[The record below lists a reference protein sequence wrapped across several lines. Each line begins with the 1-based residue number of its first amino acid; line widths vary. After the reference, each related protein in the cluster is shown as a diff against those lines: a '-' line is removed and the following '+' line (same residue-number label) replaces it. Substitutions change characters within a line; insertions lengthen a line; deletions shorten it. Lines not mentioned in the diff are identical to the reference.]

1 MQSNTEINYAD
12 ERAVSDLFNRSLKL
26 YSEAFR
32 GIVESGK
39 LKDVCF
45 AICMQNKF
53 TGGNTKKLSIDK
65 FVVTNEC
72 LNFLKAFNVDT
83 SSMIYNNAKP
93 LPVVQSFRIMCDSL
107 TFLLLDANTKSDT
120 TERIYKILSS
130 YLSENN
136 DSGVSL
142 AIDSDKEFIKTGVF
156 AIPNC
161 IVATDSDKDI
171 IELHSTNDAMLSYIA
186 RRVLGVDDSVDEH
199 DVSEVSTEEDYNKT
213 ELKKFFTFANAINAV
228 ETDMLGLMLPDC
240 IPKADLVHFSGYVQ
254 KPCKKFDETVEA
266 SIIEGINEVLLGYAM
281 SFNDSASVS
290 FKFLRYADDN
300 KRELLIYQSM
310 KEKLR
315 SCSRLYNAVSSVF
328 RIVISGSADI
338 EATKLLLK
346 ICKGR

>member
-1 MQSNTEINYAD
+1 MQSNAEINYAD
-12 ERAVSDLFNRSLKL
+12 EHAVSDLFNRSLKL
-26 YSEAFR
+26 YSEAFS

-45 AICMQNKF
+45 AICMQNKL

-65 FVVTNEC
+65 FVVTDEC
-72 LNFLKAFNVDT
+72 MNFLKAFNVDT
-83 SSMIYNNAKP
+83 SSMVYNNAKP

-130 YLSENN
+130 YLSENHE
-136 DSGVSL
+136 SSVSL

-171 IELHSTNDAMLSYIA
+171 VELHSTNDAMLSYIA
-186 RRVLGVDDSVDEH
+186 RRVLGVDDNVDEH
-199 DVSEVSTEEDYNKT
+199 DVSGVLTEEDYNKT

-228 ETDMLGLMLPDC
+228 ETDMLGLVLPDC
-240 IPKADLVHFSGYVQ
+240 IPKADLVHFSGYTQ
-254 KPCKKFDETVEA
+254 KPCKKFDEAVEV

-290 FKFLRYADDN
+290 FKFLRYEDDN

-315 SCSRLYNAVSSVF
+315 SFSRLYNAVSSVF
-328 RIVISGSADI
+328 HVVTSGDADI

>member
-1 MQSNTEINYAD
+1 MQSNAEINYAD
-12 ERAVSDLFNRSLKL
+12 EHAVSDLFNRSLKL

-32 GIVESGK
+32 GIIESGK

-45 AICMQNKF
+45 AICMQNKL
-53 TGGNTKKLSIDK
+53 TGSNTKKLSIDK

-72 LNFLKAFNVDT
+72 MNFLKAFNVDT

-130 YLSENN
+130 YLSENHE
-136 DSGVSL
+136 SGVSL
-142 AIDSDKEFIKTGVF
+142 AIDSNKEFIKTGVF
-156 AIPNC
+156 ATPNC

-171 IELHSTNDAMLSYIA
+171 VELHSTNDAMLSYIA
-186 RRVLGVDDSVDEH
+186 RRVLGVDDNVDEH
-199 DVSEVSTEEDYNKT
+199 DVSGVLTEEDYNKT
-213 ELKKFFTFANAINAV
+213 ELKKFFIFANAINAV
-228 ETDMLGLMLPDC
+228 ETDMLGLVLPDC
-240 IPKADLVHFSGYVQ
+240 IPKADLVHFSGYTQ
-254 KPCKKFDETVEA
+254 KPCKKFDEAVEA
-266 SIIEGINEVLLGYAM
+266 SIVEDINEVLLGYAM

-315 SCSRLYNAVSSVF
+315 SFSRLYNAVSSVF
-328 RIVISGSADI
+328 HVVTSGDADI

>member
-1 MQSNTEINYAD
+1 MQSNAEINYAD
-12 ERAVSDLFNRSLKL
+12 EHAVSDLFNRSLKL

-45 AICMQNKF
+45 AICMQNKL

-72 LNFLKAFNVDT
+72 MNFLKAFNVDT
-83 SSMIYNNAKP
+83 SSMVYNNAKP

-130 YLSENN
+130 YLSENHE
-136 DSGVSL
+136 SSVSL

-161 IVATDSDKDI
+161 IVVTDSDKDI
-171 IELHSTNDAMLSYIA
+171 VELHSTNDAMLSYIA
-186 RRVLGVDDSVDEH
+186 RRVLGVDDNVDEH
-199 DVSEVSTEEDYNKT
+199 DISEVLTEEDYNKT

-228 ETDMLGLMLPDC
+228 ETDMLGLVLPDC
-240 IPKADLVHFSGYVQ
+240 IPKADLVHFSGYTQ
-254 KPCKKFDETVEA
+254 KPCKKFDEAVEV
-266 SIIEGINEVLLGYAM
+266 SIIGGINEVLLGYAM

-290 FKFLRYADDN
+290 FKFLRYEDDN

-315 SCSRLYNAVSSVF
+315 SFSRLYNAVSSVF
-328 RIVISGSADI
+328 RVVTSGDADI

>member
-1 MQSNTEINYAD
+1 MQSNAEINYAD
-12 ERAVSDLFNRSLKL
+12 EHAVSDLFNRSLKL
-26 YSEAFR
+26 YSEAFK
-32 GIVESGK
+32 GIIESGK

-45 AICMQNKF
+45 AICMQNKL

-72 LNFLKAFNVDT
+72 MNFLKAFNVDT
-83 SSMIYNNAKP
+83 SSMVYNNAKP

-107 TFLLLDANTKSDT
+107 TFLLLDANTKSGT

-130 YLSENN
+130 YFSENHE
-136 DSGVSL
+136 SRVSL
-142 AIDSDKEFIKTGVF
+142 SIDSDKEFIKTGVF

-171 IELHSTNDAMLSYIA
+171 VELHSTNDAMLSYIA
-186 RRVLGVDDSVDEH
+186 RRVLGVDDNVDEH
-199 DVSEVSTEEDYNKT
+199 DVSGVLTEEDYNKT

-228 ETDMLGLMLPDC
+228 ETDMLGLVLPDC
-240 IPKADLVHFSGYVQ
+240 IPKADLVHFSGYTQ
-254 KPCKKFDETVEA
+254 KPCKKFDEAVEV

-290 FKFLRYADDN
+290 FKFLRYEDDN

-315 SCSRLYNAVSSVF
+315 SFSRLYNAVSSVF
-328 RIVISGSADI
+328 RVVTSGDADI

>member
-1 MQSNTEINYAD
+1 MQSNAEINYAD
-12 ERAVSDLFNRSLKL
+12 EHAVSDLFNRSLKL

-32 GIVESGK
+32 GIIESDK

-45 AICMQNKF
+45 AICMQNKL

-72 LNFLKAFNVDT
+72 MNFLKAFNVDT
-83 SSMIYNNAKP
+83 SSMVYNNAKP

-130 YLSENN
+130 YLSENHE
-136 DSGVSL
+136 SRVSL

-171 IELHSTNDAMLSYIA
+171 VELHSTNDAMLSYIA
-186 RRVLGVDDSVDEH
+186 RRVLCVDDNVDEH
-199 DVSEVSTEEDYNKT
+199 DVSGVLTEEDYNKT

-228 ETDMLGLMLPDC
+228 ETDMLGLVLPDC
-240 IPKADLVHFSGYVQ
+240 IPKADLIHFSGYTQ
-254 KPCKKFDETVEA
+254 KPCKKFDEAVEA
-266 SIIEGINEVLLGYAM
+266 SIIEGINEVLLWYAM

-328 RIVISGSADI
+328 HVVTNGDADI

>member
-1 MQSNTEINYAD
+1 MQSNAEINYAD
-12 ERAVSDLFNRSLKL
+12 EHAVSDLFNRSLKL

-45 AICMQNKF
+45 AICMQNKL

-72 LNFLKAFNVDT
+72 MNFLKAFNVDT
-83 SSMIYNNAKP
+83 SSMVYNNAKP

-130 YLSENN
+130 YLSENHE
-136 DSGVSL
+136 SSVSL

-161 IVATDSDKDI
+161 IVVTDSDKDI
-171 IELHSTNDAMLSYIA
+171 VELHSTNDAMLSYIA
-186 RRVLGVDDSVDEH
+186 RRVLGVDDNVDEH
-199 DVSEVSTEEDYNKT
+199 DISEVLTEEDYNKT

-228 ETDMLGLMLPDC
+228 ETDMLGLVLPDC
-240 IPKADLVHFSGYVQ
+240 IPKADLVHFSGYTQ
-254 KPCKKFDETVEA
+254 KPCKKFDEAVEV

-315 SCSRLYNAVSSVF
+315 SFSRLYNAVSSVF
-328 RIVISGSADI
+328 HVVTSGDADI

>member
-1 MQSNTEINYAD
+1 MQSNAEINYAD
-12 ERAVSDLFNRSLKL
+12 EHAVSDLFNRSLEL
-26 YSEAFR
+26 YSRAFR
-32 GIVESGK
+32 GILESSK

-45 AICMQNKF
+45 AICMQNKL
-53 TGGNTKKLSIDK
+53 TGSNTKKLSIDK

-72 LNFLKAFNVDT
+72 LNFLNAFDVDT
-83 SSMIYNNAKP
+83 SSMVYNNAKP

-120 TERIYKILSS
+120 TERIYNILNS
-130 YLSENN
+130 YFSENN
-136 DSGVSL
+136 ESRVSL

-156 AIPNC
+156 AIPSC

-171 IELHSTNDAMLSYIA
+171 AELHSTNDAMLSYIA
-186 RRVLGVDDSVDEH
+186 RKVLGVDDSVDEH
-199 DVSEVSTEEDYNKT
+199 DVSEVLTEEVYNKT

-228 ETDMLGLMLPDC
+228 ETDMLGLVLPDC
-240 IPKADLVHFSGYVQ
+240 IPKADLVHFSGYIQ
-254 KPCKKFDETVEA
+254 RPCKKFDEVVEA
-266 SIIEGINEVLLGYAM
+266 NIIEGINEVLLGYAM

-290 FKFLRYADDN
+290 FNFLRYADDN

-328 RIVISGSADI
+328 RLVTSGDTDI

>member
-1 MQSNTEINYAD
+1 MQSNAEINYAD
-12 ERAVSDLFNRSLKL
+12 EHAVSDLFNRSLKL

-32 GIVESGK
+32 GIIESGK

-45 AICMQNKF
+45 AICMQNKL
-53 TGGNTKKLSIDK
+53 TGSNTKKLSIDK

-72 LNFLKAFNVDT
+72 MNFLKAFNVDT

-130 YLSENN
+130 YLSENHE
-136 DSGVSL
+136 SGVSL
-142 AIDSDKEFIKTGVF
+142 AIDSNKEFIKTGVF
-156 AIPNC
+156 ATPNC

-171 IELHSTNDAMLSYIA
+171 VELHSTNDAMLSYIA
-186 RRVLGVDDSVDEH
+186 RRVLGVDDNVDEH
-199 DVSEVSTEEDYNKT
+199 DVSGVLTEEDYNKT
-213 ELKKFFTFANAINAV
+213 ELKKFFIFANAINAV
-228 ETDMLGLMLPDC
+228 ETDMLGLVLPDC
-240 IPKADLVHFSGYVQ
+240 IPKADLVHFSGYTQ
-254 KPCKKFDETVEA
+254 KPCKKFDEAVEA
-266 SIIEGINEVLLGYAM
+266 SIVEDINEVLLGYAM

-315 SCSRLYNAVSSVF
+315 SFSRLYNAVSSVF
-328 RIVISGSADI
+328 HVVTSGDADI

-346 ICKGR
+346 ICNGR

>member
-1 MQSNTEINYAD
+1 MQSNAEINYAD
-12 ERAVSDLFNRSLKL
+12 EHAVSDLFNRSLKL
-26 YSEAFR
+26 YSEAFK
-32 GIVESGK
+32 GIIESGK

-45 AICMQNKF
+45 AICMQNKL

-72 LNFLKAFNVDT
+72 MNFLKAFNVDT
-83 SSMIYNNAKP
+83 SSMVYNNAKP

-130 YLSENN
+130 YFSENHE
-136 DSGVSL
+136 SGVSL

-156 AIPNC
+156 AVPSC

-171 IELHSTNDAMLSYIA
+171 VELHSTNDAMLSYIA
-186 RRVLGVDDSVDEH
+186 RKVLGVDDNVDEH
-199 DVSEVSTEEDYNKT
+199 DVSVVLTEEDYNKT

-228 ETDMLGLMLPDC
+228 ETDMLGLVLPDC
-240 IPKADLVHFSGYVQ
+240 IPKADLVHFSGYTQ
-254 KPCKKFDETVEA
+254 KPCKKFDEAVEV

-315 SCSRLYNAVSSVF
+315 SCIRLYNAVSSVF
-328 RIVISGSADI
+328 HVVTSGDADI

>member
-1 MQSNTEINYAD
+1 MQSNAEINYAD
-12 ERAVSDLFNRSLKL
+12 EHAVSDLFSRSLKL

-32 GIVESGK
+32 GIIESGK

-45 AICMQNKF
+45 AICMQNKL

-72 LNFLKAFNVDT
+72 MNFLKAFNVDT
-83 SSMIYNNAKP
+83 SSMVYNNAKP

-136 DSGVSL
+136 ESRVSL

-171 IELHSTNDAMLSYIA
+171 VELHSTNDAMLSYIA
-186 RRVLGVDDSVDEH
+186 RRVLGVDDNVDEH
-199 DVSEVSTEEDYNKT
+199 DVSGVLTEEDYNKT

-228 ETDMLGLMLPDC
+228 ETDMLGLVLPDC
-240 IPKADLVHFSGYVQ
+240 IPKADLIHFSGYTQ
-254 KPCKKFDETVEA
+254 KPCKKFDEAVEA

-315 SCSRLYNAVSSVF
+315 SFSRLYNAVSSVF
-328 RIVISGSADI
+328 NVVTSGDADI

>member
-1 MQSNTEINYAD
+1 MQSNVEINYAD
-12 ERAVSDLFNRSLKL
+12 EHAVSDLFNRSLKL
-26 YSEAFR
+26 YSEAFS
-32 GIVESGK
+32 GIIESGK

-45 AICMQNKF
+45 AICMQNKL
-53 TGGNTKKLSIDK
+53 TGSNTKKLSIDK

-72 LNFLKAFNVDT
+72 MNFLKAFNVDT

-120 TERIYKILSS
+120 TERVYKILSS
-130 YLSENN
+130 YLSENHE
-136 DSGVSL
+136 SGVSL

-156 AIPNC
+156 AVPSC

-171 IELHSTNDAMLSYIA
+171 VELHSTNDAMLSYIA
-186 RRVLGVDDSVDEH
+186 RKVLGVDDSVDEH
-199 DVSEVSTEEDYNKT
+199 DVSGVLTEEDYNKT

-228 ETDMLGLMLPDC
+228 ETDMLGLVLPDC
-240 IPKADLVHFSGYVQ
+240 IPKADLIHFSGYTQ
-254 KPCKKFDETVEA
+254 KPCKKFDEVVEA

-300 KRELLIYQSM
+300 KRELLIYQRM
-310 KEKLR
+310 KENLR

-328 RIVISGSADI
+328 RVVTSGDADI

>member
-1 MQSNTEINYAD
+1 MQSNVEINYAD
-12 ERAVSDLFNRSLKL
+12 EHAVSDLFNRSLKL
-26 YSEAFR
+26 YSEAFS

-45 AICMQNKF
+45 AICMQNKL

-72 LNFLKAFNVDT
+72 MNFLKAFNVDT
-83 SSMIYNNAKP
+83 SSMVYNNAKP

-130 YLSENN
+130 YLSENHE
-136 DSGVSL
+136 SSVSL

-161 IVATDSDKDI
+161 IVVTDSDKDI
-171 IELHSTNDAMLSYIA
+171 VELHSTNDAMLSYIA
-186 RRVLGVDDSVDEH
+186 RRVLGVDDNVDEH
-199 DVSEVSTEEDYNKT
+199 DISEVLTEEDYNKT

-228 ETDMLGLMLPDC
+228 ETDMLGLVLPDC
-240 IPKADLVHFSGYVQ
+240 IPKADLVHFSGYTQ
-254 KPCKKFDETVEA
+254 KPCKKFDEAVEV
-266 SIIEGINEVLLGYAM
+266 SIIECINEVLLGYAM

-315 SCSRLYNAVSSVF
+315 SFSRLYNAVSSVF
-328 RIVISGSADI
+328 HVVTSGDADI

>member
-1 MQSNTEINYAD
+1 MQSNAEINYAD
-12 ERAVSDLFNRSLKL
+12 EHAVSDLFNRSLKL

-45 AICMQNKF
+45 AICMQNKL

-65 FVVTNEC
+65 FVVTDEC
-72 LNFLKAFNVDT
+72 MNFLKAFDVDT
-83 SSMIYNNAKP
+83 SSMVYNNAKP

-130 YLSENN
+130 YFSENHE
-136 DSGVSL
+136 SGVSL

-156 AIPNC
+156 AAPSC

-171 IELHSTNDAMLSYIA
+171 VELHSTNDAMLSYIA
-186 RRVLGVDDSVDEH
+186 RRVLGVDDNVDEH
-199 DVSEVSTEEDYNKT
+199 DVSGVLTEEDYNKT

-228 ETDMLGLMLPDC
+228 ETDMLGLVLPDC
-240 IPKADLVHFSGYVQ
+240 IPKADLVHFSGYTQ
-254 KPCKKFDETVEA
+254 KPCKKFDEAVEA

-315 SCSRLYNAVSSVF
+315 SCIRLYNAVSSVF
-328 RIVISGSADI
+328 HVVTSGDADI

>member
-1 MQSNTEINYAD
+1 MQSNVEINYAD
-12 ERAVSDLFNRSLKL
+12 EHAVSDLFNRALEL
-26 YSEAFR
+26 YSRAFS
-32 GIVESGK
+32 GIIESGK

-45 AICMQNKF
+45 AICMQNKL
-53 TGGNTKKLSIDK
+53 TGSNTKKLSIDK

-72 LNFLKAFNVDT
+72 MNFLKAFNVDT
-83 SSMIYNNAKP
+83 SSMVYNNAKP

-136 DSGVSL
+136 ESRVSL

-171 IELHSTNDAMLSYIA
+171 VELHSTNDAMLSYIA
-186 RRVLGVDDSVDEH
+186 RRVLGVDDNVDEH
-199 DVSEVSTEEDYNKT
+199 DVSGVLTEEDYNKT

-228 ETDMLGLMLPDC
+228 ETDMLGLVLPDC
-240 IPKADLVHFSGYVQ
+240 IPKADLIHFSGYTQ
-254 KPCKKFDETVEA
+254 KPCKKFDEAVEA
-266 SIIEGINEVLLGYAM
+266 SIMEGINEVLLWYAM

-315 SCSRLYNAVSSVF
+315 SFSRLYNAVSSVF
-328 RIVISGSADI
+328 NVVTSGDADI

>member
-1 MQSNTEINYAD
+1 MQSNAEINYAD
-12 ERAVSDLFNRSLKL
+12 EHAVSDLFNRSLKL

-32 GIVESGK
+32 CIVESGK

-45 AICMQNKF
+45 AICMQNKL

-72 LNFLKAFNVDT
+72 MNFLKAFNVDT
-83 SSMIYNNAKP
+83 SSMVYNNAKP

-130 YLSENN
+130 YLSENHE
-136 DSGVSL
+136 SGVSL

-171 IELHSTNDAMLSYIA
+171 VELHSTNDEMLSYIA
-186 RRVLGVDDSVDEH
+186 RMVLGVDDNVDEH
-199 DVSEVSTEEDYNKT
+199 DVSGVLTEEDYNKT
-213 ELKKFFTFANAINAV
+213 ELKKFFTFANDINAV
-228 ETDMLGLMLPDC
+228 ETDMLGLVLPDC
-240 IPKADLVHFSGYVQ
+240 IPKADLVHFSGYTQ
-254 KPCKKFDETVEA
+254 KPCKKFDEAVEA
-266 SIIEGINEVLLGYAM
+266 SIVEDINEVLLGYAM

-315 SCSRLYNAVSSVF
+315 SFSRLYNAVSSVF
-328 RIVISGSADI
+328 HVVTSGDADI

>member
-1 MQSNTEINYAD
+1 MQSNAEINYAD
-12 ERAVSDLFNRSLKL
+12 EHAVSDLFNRSLKL

-45 AICMQNKF
+45 AICMQNKL

-72 LNFLKAFNVDT
+72 MNFLKAFNVDT
-83 SSMIYNNAKP
+83 SSMVYNNAKP

-130 YLSENN
+130 YLSENHE
-136 DSGVSL
+136 SSVSL

-161 IVATDSDKDI
+161 IVVTDSDKDI
-171 IELHSTNDAMLSYIA
+171 VELHSTNDAMLSYIA
-186 RRVLGVDDSVDEH
+186 RRVLGVDDNVDEH
-199 DVSEVSTEEDYNKT
+199 DISEVLTEEDYNKT

-228 ETDMLGLMLPDC
+228 ETDMLGLVLPDC
-240 IPKADLVHFSGYVQ
+240 IPKADLVHFSGYTQ
-254 KPCKKFDETVEA
+254 KPCKKFDEAVEV
-266 SIIEGINEVLLGYAM
+266 SIIECINEVLLGYAM

-315 SCSRLYNAVSSVF
+315 SFSRLYNAVSSVF
-328 RIVISGSADI
+328 HVVTSGDADI

>member
-1 MQSNTEINYAD
+1 MQSNAEINYAD
-12 ERAVSDLFNRSLKL
+12 EHAVSDLFNRSLEL
-26 YSEAFR
+26 YSRAFR
-32 GIVESGK
+32 GILESSK

-45 AICMQNKF
+45 AICMQNKL
-53 TGGNTKKLSIDK
+53 TGSNTKKLSIDK

-72 LNFLKAFNVDT
+72 LNFLNAFDVDT
-83 SSMIYNNAKP
+83 SSMVYNNAKP

-120 TERIYKILSS
+120 TERIYNILNS
-130 YLSENN
+130 YFSENN
-136 DSGVSL
+136 ESRVSL

-156 AIPNC
+156 AVPSC

-171 IELHSTNDAMLSYIA
+171 AELHSMNDAMLSYIA
-186 RRVLGVDDSVDEH
+186 RKVLGVDDSVDEH
-199 DVSEVSTEEDYNKT
+199 DVSEVLTEEVYNKT

-228 ETDMLGLMLPDC
+228 ETDMLGLVLPDC
-240 IPKADLVHFSGYVQ
+240 IPKAALVHFSGYIQ
-254 KPCKKFDETVEA
+254 RPCKKFDEVVEA
-266 SIIEGINEVLLGYAM
+266 NIIEGINEVLLGYAM

-290 FKFLRYADDN
+290 FNFLRYADDN

-328 RIVISGSADI
+328 RIVTSGDTDI

>member
-1 MQSNTEINYAD
+1 MQSNAEINYAD
-12 ERAVSDLFNRSLKL
+12 EHAVSDLFDRSLKL
-26 YSEAFR
+26 YSEAFK
-32 GIVESGK
+32 GIIESGK

-72 LNFLKAFNVDT
+72 MNFLKAFNVDT
-83 SSMIYNNAKP
+83 SSMVYNNAKP

-120 TERIYKILSS
+120 TEKIYKILSS
-130 YLSENN
+130 YFSENHESN
-136 DSGVSL
+136 VSL

-171 IELHSTNDAMLSYIA
+171 VELHSTNDAMLSYIA
-186 RRVLGVDDSVDEH
+186 RRVLGVDDNVDEH
-199 DVSEVSTEEDYNKT
+199 DVSGVLTEEDYNKT

-228 ETDMLGLMLPDC
+228 ETDMLGLVLPDC
-240 IPKADLVHFSGYVQ
+240 IPKADLVHFSGYTQ
-254 KPCKKFDETVEA
+254 KPCKKFDEAVEV

-315 SCSRLYNAVSSVF
+315 SFSRLYNAVSSVF
-328 RIVISGSADI
+328 HVVTSGDADI

>member
-1 MQSNTEINYAD
+1 MQSNAEINYAD
-12 ERAVSDLFNRSLKL
+12 EHAVSDLFNRSLEL
-26 YSEAFR
+26 YSRAFK
-32 GIVESGK
+32 GILESSK

-45 AICMQNKF
+45 AICMQNKL
-53 TGGNTKKLSIDK
+53 TGSNTKKLSIDK

-72 LNFLKAFNVDT
+72 LNFLNAFDVDT
-83 SSMIYNNAKP
+83 SSMVYNNAKP

-120 TERIYKILSS
+120 TERIYNILNS
-130 YLSENN
+130 YFSENN
-136 DSGVSL
+136 ESMVSL

-156 AIPNC
+156 AVPSC

-171 IELHSTNDAMLSYIA
+171 AELHSMNDAMLSYIA
-186 RRVLGVDDSVDEH
+186 RKVLGVDDSVDEH
-199 DVSEVSTEEDYNKT
+199 DVSEVLTEEVYNKT
-213 ELKKFFTFANAINAV
+213 ELKKFFTFANAINVV
-228 ETDMLGLMLPDC
+228 ETDMLGLVLPDC
-240 IPKADLVHFSGYVQ
+240 IPKADLVHFSGYIQ
-254 KPCKKFDETVEA
+254 RPCKKFDEVVEA
-266 SIIEGINEVLLGYAM
+266 NIIEGINEVLLGYAM

-290 FKFLRYADDN
+290 FNFLRYADDN

-328 RIVISGSADI
+328 RIVTSGDTDI

>member
-1 MQSNTEINYAD
+1 MQSNSEINYAD
-12 ERAVSDLFNRSLKL
+12 EHAVSDLFNRSLEL
-26 YSEAFR
+26 YSRAFK
-32 GIVESGK
+32 GIIESSK

-45 AICMQNKF
+45 AICMQNKL
-53 TGGNTKKLSIDK
+53 TGSNTKKLSIDK

-72 LNFLKAFNVDT
+72 MNFLKAFDVDT
-83 SSMIYNNAKP
+83 SSMTYNNAKS
-93 LPVVQSFRIMCDSL
+93 LPIVQSFRIMCDSL
-107 TFLLLDANTKSDT
+107 TFLLLDANIKSDT
-120 TERIYKILSS
+120 TERIYKILNS
-130 YLSENN
+130 YFSENHE
-136 DSGVSL
+136 SSVSL

-156 AIPNC
+156 AVPSC
-161 IVATDSDKDI
+161 VVATDSDKDI
-171 IELHSTNDAMLSYIA
+171 AELHSTNDAMLSYIA
-186 RRVLGVDDSVDEH
+186 RKVLGVDDSVDEH
-199 DVSEVSTEEDYNKT
+199 DVSEVLTAEAYNKT

-228 ETDMLGLMLPDC
+228 ETDMLGLVLPDC
-240 IPKADLVHFSGYVQ
+240 IPKADLVHFSGYTQ
-254 KPCKKFDETVEA
+254 RPCKKFDEVVEA
-266 SIIEGINEVLLGYAM
+266 SIIEGINEVLLEYAM

-328 RIVISGSADI
+328 RVVTSGDTDI

>member
-1 MQSNTEINYAD
+1 MQSNAEINYAD
-12 ERAVSDLFNRSLKL
+12 EHVVSDLFNRSLKL

-45 AICMQNKF
+45 AICMQNKL

-72 LNFLKAFNVDT
+72 MNFLKAFNVDT
-83 SSMIYNNAKP
+83 SSMVYNNAKP

-130 YLSENN
+130 YLSENHE
-136 DSGVSL
+136 SSVSL

-161 IVATDSDKDI
+161 IVVTDSDKDI
-171 IELHSTNDAMLSYIA
+171 VELHSTNDAMLSYIA
-186 RRVLGVDDSVDEH
+186 RRVLGVDDNVDEH
-199 DVSEVSTEEDYNKT
+199 DISEVLTEEDYNKT

-228 ETDMLGLMLPDC
+228 ETDMLGLVLPDC
-240 IPKADLVHFSGYVQ
+240 IPKADLVHFSGYTQ
-254 KPCKKFDETVEA
+254 KPCKKFDEAVEV
-266 SIIEGINEVLLGYAM
+266 SIIECINEVLLGYAM

-315 SCSRLYNAVSSVF
+315 SFSRLYNAVSSVF
-328 RIVISGSADI
+328 HVVTSGDADI

>member
-1 MQSNTEINYAD
+1 MQSNAEINYAD
-12 ERAVSDLFNRSLKL
+12 EHAVSDLFNRSLKL

-45 AICMQNKF
+45 AICMQNKL

-65 FVVTNEC
+65 FVVTDEC
-72 LNFLKAFNVDT
+72 MNFLKAFDVDT
-83 SSMIYNNAKP
+83 SSMVYNNAKP

-130 YLSENN
+130 YFSENHE
-136 DSGVSL
+136 SGVSL

-156 AIPNC
+156 AVPSC

-171 IELHSTNDAMLSYIA
+171 VELHSTNDAMLSYIA
-186 RRVLGVDDSVDEH
+186 RRVLGVDDNVDEH
-199 DVSEVSTEEDYNKT
+199 DVSGVLTEEDYNKT
-213 ELKKFFTFANAINAV
+213 ELKKFFIFANAINAV
-228 ETDMLGLMLPDC
+228 ETDMLGLVLPDC
-240 IPKADLVHFSGYVQ
+240 IPKADLVHFSGYTQ
-254 KPCKKFDETVEA
+254 KPCKKFDEAVEV

-315 SCSRLYNAVSSVF
+315 SCIRLYNAVSSVF
-328 RIVISGSADI
+328 HVVTSGDADI

>member
-1 MQSNTEINYAD
+1 MQSNAEINYAD
-12 ERAVSDLFNRSLKL
+12 EHAVSDLFNRSLKL

-45 AICMQNKF
+45 AICMQNKL

-65 FVVTNEC
+65 FVVTDEC
-72 LNFLKAFNVDT
+72 MNFLKAFDVDT
-83 SSMIYNNAKP
+83 SSMVYNNAKP

-130 YLSENN
+130 YFSENHE
-136 DSGVSL
+136 SGVSL

-156 AIPNC
+156 AVPSC

-171 IELHSTNDAMLSYIA
+171 VELHSTNDAMLSYIA
-186 RRVLGVDDSVDEH
+186 RMVLGVDDNVDEH
-199 DVSEVSTEEDYNKT
+199 DVSGVLTEEDYNKT
-213 ELKKFFTFANAINAV
+213 ELKKFFTFANAINVV
-228 ETDMLGLMLPDC
+228 ETDMLGLVLPDC
-240 IPKADLVHFSGYVQ
+240 IPKADLIHFSGYIQ
-254 KPCKKFDETVEA
+254 KPCKKFDEAVEV

-315 SCSRLYNAVSSVF
+315 SFSRLYNAVSSVF
-328 RIVISGSADI
+328 HIVTSGDADI

>member
-1 MQSNTEINYAD
+1 MQSNAEINYAD
-12 ERAVSDLFNRSLKL
+12 EHAVSDLFNRSLEL
-26 YSEAFR
+26 YSRAFKGIIEA
-32 GIVESGK
+32 SK

-45 AICMQNKF
+45 AICMQNKL
-53 TGGNTKKLSIDK
+53 TGSNTKKLSIDK

-72 LNFLKAFNVDT
+72 MNFLKAFDVDT
-83 SSMIYNNAKP
+83 SSMTYNNAKP

-120 TERIYKILSS
+120 TERVYNILNS
-130 YLSENN
+130 YFSENHE
-136 DSGVSL
+136 SRVSL
-142 AIDSDKEFIKTGVF
+142 AIDSDKEFTKTGVF
-156 AIPNC
+156 AVPSC

-171 IELHSTNDAMLSYIA
+171 AELHSTNDAMLSYIA
-186 RRVLGVDDSVDEH
+186 RKVLGVDDSVDEH
-199 DVSEVSTEEDYNKT
+199 DFSEVLTEDAYNKT

-228 ETDMLGLMLPDC
+228 ETDMLGLVLPDC
-240 IPKADLVHFSGYVQ
+240 IPKADLVHFSGYTQ
-254 KPCKKFDETVEA
+254 RPCKKFDEVVEA

-290 FKFLRYADDN
+290 FNFLRYADDN

-328 RIVISGSADI
+328 RIVTSDDADI

>member
-1 MQSNTEINYAD
+1 MQSNAEINYAD
-12 ERAVSDLFNRSLKL
+12 EHAVSDLFNRSLKL

-45 AICMQNKF
+45 AICMQNKL

-65 FVVTNEC
+65 FVVTDEC
-72 LNFLKAFNVDT
+72 MNFLKAFDVDT
-83 SSMIYNNAKP
+83 SSMVYNNAKP

-130 YLSENN
+130 YFSENHE
-136 DSGVSL
+136 SGVSL

-156 AIPNC
+156 AVPSC

-171 IELHSTNDAMLSYIA
+171 VELHSTNDAMLSYIA
-186 RRVLGVDDSVDEH
+186 RRVLGVDDNVDEH
-199 DVSEVSTEEDYNKT
+199 DVSGVLTEEDYNKT
-213 ELKKFFTFANAINAV
+213 ELKKFFIFANAITAV
-228 ETDMLGLMLPDC
+228 ETDMLGLVLPDC
-240 IPKADLVHFSGYVQ
+240 IPKADLVHFSGYTQ
-254 KPCKKFDETVEA
+254 KPCKKFDEAVEV

-315 SCSRLYNAVSSVF
+315 SCIRLYNAVSSVF
-328 RIVISGSADI
+328 HVVTSGDADI

>member
-1 MQSNTEINYAD
+1 MQSNVEINYAD
-12 ERAVSDLFNRSLKL
+12 EHAVSDLFNRSLKL

-32 GIVESGK
+32 GIIESGK

-45 AICMQNKF
+45 AICMQNKL

-72 LNFLKAFNVDT
+72 MNFLKAFNVDT
-83 SSMIYNNAKP
+83 SSMVYNNAKP

-130 YLSENN
+130 YLSENHE
-136 DSGVSL
+136 SRVSL
-142 AIDSDKEFIKTGVF
+142 AIDSDEELIKTGVF

-186 RRVLGVDDSVDEH
+186 RRVLGVDDNVDEH
-199 DVSEVSTEEDYNKT
+199 DVSGVLTEEDYNKT

-228 ETDMLGLMLPDC
+228 ETDMLGLVLPDC
-240 IPKADLVHFSGYVQ
+240 IPKADLVHFSSYTQ
-254 KPCKKFDETVEA
+254 KPCKKFDEAVEA

-315 SCSRLYNAVSSVF
+315 SFSRLYNAVSSVF
-328 RIVISGSADI
+328 HVVTSGDADI

>member
-1 MQSNTEINYAD
+1 MQSNAEINYAD
-12 ERAVSDLFNRSLKL
+12 EHAVSDLFNRSLKL

-32 GIVESGK
+32 GIIESGK

-45 AICMQNKF
+45 AICMQNKL

-72 LNFLKAFNVDT
+72 MNFLKAFNVDT
-83 SSMIYNNAKP
+83 SSMVYNNAKP

-136 DSGVSL
+136 ESGVSL

-171 IELHSTNDAMLSYIA
+171 VELHSTNDAMLSYIA

-199 DVSEVSTEEDYNKT
+199 DVNGVLTEEDYNKT

-228 ETDMLGLMLPDC
+228 ETDILGLVLPDC
-240 IPKADLVHFSGYVQ
+240 IPKADLVHFSGYTQ
-254 KPCKKFDETVEA
+254 KPCKKFDEAVET
-266 SIIEGINEVLLGYAM
+266 SIIEGINEVLLWYAM

-315 SCSRLYNAVSSVF
+315 SFSRLYNAVSSVF
-328 RIVISGSADI
+328 NVVTSGDADI

>member
-1 MQSNTEINYAD
+1 MQSNAEINYAD
-12 ERAVSDLFNRSLKL
+12 EHVVSDLFNRSLEL
-26 YSEAFR
+26 YSRAFK
-32 GIVESGK
+32 GILESSK

-45 AICMQNKF
+45 AICMQNKL
-53 TGGNTKKLSIDK
+53 TGSNTKKLSIDK

-72 LNFLKAFNVDT
+72 LNFLNAFDVDT
-83 SSMIYNNAKP
+83 SSMVYNNAKP

-120 TERIYKILSS
+120 TERIYNILNS
-130 YLSENN
+130 YFSENN
-136 DSGVSL
+136 ESMVSL

-156 AIPNC
+156 AVPSC

-171 IELHSTNDAMLSYIA
+171 AELHSMNDAMLSYIA
-186 RRVLGVDDSVDEH
+186 RKVLGVDDSVDEH
-199 DVSEVSTEEDYNKT
+199 DVSEVLTEEVYNKT
-213 ELKKFFTFANAINAV
+213 ELKKFFTFANAINVV
-228 ETDMLGLMLPDC
+228 ETDMLGLVLPDC
-240 IPKADLVHFSGYVQ
+240 IPKADLVHFSGYTQ
-254 KPCKKFDETVEA
+254 RPCKKFDEVVEA
-266 SIIEGINEVLLGYAM
+266 NIIEGINEVLLGYAM

-290 FKFLRYADDN
+290 FNFLRYADDN

-328 RIVISGSADI
+328 RIVTSGDTDI